1 MIFGVKQ
8 FGVVSISEF
17 RSKVIQSY
25 IIRSNVGTRSQKD
38 GGADDE
44 HRVPEQPKRRFPQ
57 QGLEKDLG
65 RSKIQS
71 SWPETLRPSWRRK
84 GIVSPSLRVLR
95 TEEKRTRR
103 SSKWTRKKL
112 NTWWRST
119 PSEGNEDYQVFVSGS
134 EKDPEAKQERK
145 DSRALVS
152 TATKL
157 GTECPNVTAE
167 RSKVVKLVR
176 FLTKPLTR

>member
-1 MIFGVKQ
+1 M
-8 FGVVSISEF
+8 SISEF

-71 SWPETLRPSWRRK
+71 SWPETLRPFWRRIR
-84 GIVSPSLRVLR
+84 IVSSLSLVWR
-95 TEEKRTRR
+95 TKEKRMR
-103 SSKWTRKKL
+103 
-112 NTWWRST
+112 
-119 PSEGNEDYQVFVSGS
+119 G
-134 EKDPEAKQERK
+134 
-145 DSRALVS
+145 
-152 TATKL
+152 
-157 GTECPNVTAE
+157 PNHQ
-167 RSKVVKLVR
+167 RIS
-176 FLTKPLTR
+176 